1 MTQDK
6 YNYEKKM
13 LNIYRFLFFFSL
25 FVIIIFLIVF
35 WNLHLSLK
43 IHKEIIDKINRDIEN
58 IDYDKFIVFLNSL
71 KKNYIDL

>member
-13 LNIYRFLFFFSL
+13 LKIYRFLFFFSL

-35 WNLHLSLK
+35 WNLHLGLK
-43 IHKEIIDKINRDIEN
+43 IRKETIDKLYKDIEN
-58 IDYDKFIVFLNSL
+58 INKILN
-71 KKNYIDL
+71 K